1 MASKHV
7 LFSGYIRQDQADRLR
22 ELSKR
27 TKVSASEYMRQ
38 GVDLVLAEF
47 EAGNTTAGVPGTTP
61 WYERDRETI
70 QEALKWAA
78 ENPIT
83 KGPVVAETAPSSPD
97 PVDDGLS

>member
-47 EAGNTTAGVPGTTP
+47 EAGNTTVGVPGTTP
-61 WYERDRETI
+61 WYERDKETI

-78 ENPIT
+78 ENPVG
-83 KGPVVAETAPSSPD
+83 KAPVVTETPPPSDEGTS
-97 PVDDGLS
+97 DGLS